1 MVGQGI
7 RKNGQISA
15 AICKRTWRENLT
27 KQELEETLMD
37 IEIVL
42 NNHKSIHIE
51 GGIQLSVLTQ
61 NTLFYG

>member
-1 MVGQGI
+1 
-7 RKNGQISA
+7 
-15 AICKRTWRENLT
+15 
-27 KQELEETLMD
+27 MD

-61 NTLFYG
+61 NTLFYGKLIMIPEERLHEHTAEIKRC